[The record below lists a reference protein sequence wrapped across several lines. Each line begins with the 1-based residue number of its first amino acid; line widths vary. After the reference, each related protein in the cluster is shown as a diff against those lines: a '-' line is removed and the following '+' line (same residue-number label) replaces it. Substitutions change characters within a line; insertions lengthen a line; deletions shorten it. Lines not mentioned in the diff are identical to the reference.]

1 MVINFHNV
9 SPVNALP
16 IKTIIS
22 WCS

>member
-1 MVINFHNV
+1 MAINFHNV